1 MAHWLGCLI
10 REKAMMPTYSTDTVL
25 LAASTSATSE
35 YISIFWIAA
44 AALLAPL
51 ASALVKKKIPDVVF
65 LIIFGVL
72 IGPQV
77 LGLASTDG
85 GIALVKDLGLGL
97 LFLLA
102 GYEVNTDA
110 LRGRQGAFAVGSW
123 AVSFALGMVLAMSF
137 AQFSSD
143 FSTYAVVGIALSS
156 TALGTLLPLLKSH
169 GTAGT
174 KVGDGVM
181 VHGAIGEV
189 LPIFAMSL
197 LLSSHAPVVAM
208 LILLAFMVVAVISA
222 IVPHRLFEHIPGL
235 RRTMAAEANTTSQT
249 MLRLAMFLLST
260 LMMVAAVFELD
271 VVLGAFAAGI
281 ILRSL
286 TPDGAF
292 EPFSKRLEALGF
304 SFLIP
309 LFFVSSGMGIK
320 VSVLWE
326 QPLLLAGIVLGIL
339 LVRGVPVFGAERFF
353 DTGSGLKTVQEQL
366 QLGLYSAAG
375 LPIIVAVTQVAQAND
390 LLSEQN
396 ASLLVTGGALTVLL
410 FPLWASAIG
419 ALGRK
424 DAGSA
429 GSLGAEGDSLSS
441 RAQRAAKKSERAA
454 AVKAATGTLPIIKR
468 PDQ

>member
-1 MAHWLGCLI
+1 M
-10 REKAMMPTYSTDTVL
+10 KATMNTDPTDTVL
-25 LAASTSATSE
+25 LAASSSATSE
-35 YISIFWIAA
+35 YISIFWITA

-77 LGLASTDG
+77 LGFASTDG
-85 GIALVKDLGLGL
+85 GVALVKDLGLGL

-102 GYEVNTDA
+102 GYEINAGA

-123 AVSFALGMVLAMSF
+123 LVSFALGLLLAMGLS
-137 AQFSSD
+137 QFSGS
-143 FSTYAVVGIALSS
+143 FSTYAVIGIALSS

-169 GTAGT
+169 GRAGT

-181 VHGAIGEV
+181 IHGAIGELFPV
-189 LPIFAMSL
+189 FAMSL
-197 LLSSHAPVVAM
+197 LLSSHAPWVAVM
-208 LILLAFMVVAVISA
+208 ILLAFMMIAVISA
-222 IVPHRLFEHIPGL
+222 VVPHRLFEHIPGL

-271 VVLGAFAAGI
+271 VVLGAFASGI

-286 TPDGAF
+286 TPEGAF

-320 VSVLWE
+320 VSVVWE
-326 QPLLLAGIVLGIL
+326 RPLLLAGIVLGIL
-339 LVRGVPVFGAERFF
+339 LVRGLPVVAAEKFF
-353 DTGSGLKTVQEQL
+353 DTGSGLTSTQEKL

-375 LPIIVAVTQVAQAND
+375 LPIIVAVTEVALAND

-396 ASLLVTGGALTVLL
+396 ASLLVAGGALTVLL

-419 ALGRK
+419 AVGRK
-424 DAGSA
+424 DADPCPGASGGS
-429 GSLGAEGDSLSS
+429 SS
-441 RAQRAAKKSERAA
+441 RQRRSAKKLERAA
-454 AVKAATGTLPIIKR
+454 TVRAATGALPVIKR
-468 PDQ
+468 PNS